1 MTSHTLVLLNCF
13 EKPRRTYV
21 SHLLKDLSVSMS
33 NLSYYLFAVVHFLGS
48 NCEQL
53 SHHIY
58 NVMFC
63 FTLHWPYAWW
73 PKRKKK
79 KTKNCFQQNVFFF
92 LTSENVCFYLYNHFF
107 LFFVFESGDWRVDQL
122 RLLLLRTLEELAHI
136 YLTYERSHT
145 RARAAMLNCSRE
157 NVIMPIMVHRE
168 HAVSWMTDWRL
179 SYWSKSEMGVHETK
193 VKNESSLGHR

>member
-107 LFFVFESGDWRVDQL
+107 SLFCVRKWRLEGGSAAVIASSHAGGARTHISDVWAITHARASGDAKLQPRKRDY
-122 RLLLLRTLEELAHI
+122 AH
-136 YLTYERSHT
+136 YGSP
-145 RARAAMLNCSRE
+145 RARR
-157 NVIMPIMVHRE
+157 
-168 HAVSWMTDWRL
+168 
-179 SYWSKSEMGVHETK
+179 
-193 VKNESSLGHR
+193 